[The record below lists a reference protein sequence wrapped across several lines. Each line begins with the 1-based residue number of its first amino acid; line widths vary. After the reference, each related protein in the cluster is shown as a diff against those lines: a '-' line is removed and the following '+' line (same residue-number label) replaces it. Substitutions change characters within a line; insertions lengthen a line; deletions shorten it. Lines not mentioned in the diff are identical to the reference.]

1 MYNIDMRSTCLIVY
15 DVLMVFN
22 NNYKGMVLKAVLQRG
37 KPEKNSDGLVLFP
50 GLGPPL
56 QLVGD
61 SGDSLAPPSG
71 QEDESS
77 SFFGATP

>member
-37 KPEKNSDGLVLFP
+37 KPEKTSDGLVLFP
-50 GLGPPL
+50 GRGPPL
-56 QLVGD
+56 QLFVTVG
-61 SGDSLAPPSG
+61 
-71 QEDESS
+71 
-77 SFFGATP
+77 TH